1 LYPAVACNNINTPLC
16 HSLTKTAAILRTAY
30 YACGFH
36 TNFLLLRLCFQDVDI
51 FYLDATA
58 AVNTRA
64 LHPINSAHQG
74 GFLSPAQP
82 IAAD

>member
-1 LYPAVACNNINTPLC
+1 M
-16 HSLTKTAAILRTAY
+16 
-30 YACGFH
+30 
-36 TNFLLLRLCFQDVDI
+36 LCFQDADI
-51 FYLDATA
+51 FYLVTTA

-64 LHPINSAHQG
+64 HHPINSAHQG